1 MMILDGLPYSVIVT
15 EKGPAEA
22 ARIVARRGAACVVVF
37 DRRVASR
44 AAAVRAALEAE
55 GVRVLGER
63 GLPAG
68 ERRKTLRSATDV
80 MHWLTSL
87 RVERGTWL
95 LAIGGGTL
103 TDLAGF
109 VAATYLR
116 GLAWLPV
123 ATTVLGMVDA
133 AIGGKTGVDLPEG
146 KNLVGAFWDPVAV
159 IGDLGALATLPRRQR
174 STGMAE
180 IVKSG
185 IIGDPA
191 LFEAIERRGMRAL
204 DARSIAAAARV
215 KIAIVAADPRE
226 SGARAAL
233 NLGHTI
239 GHALEV
245 ASLFRMSHG
254 DAVAVGLRAAGILA
268 LGEGLWSK
276 AEQGRLLRAL
286 TRCRLPVHF
295 AKLSVDAIVEALGS
309 DKKRVDGEIRFV
321 LPVKVGEVRVGVRPN
336 AASVRDAVE
345 RCGAPPTADE
355 TA

>member
-1 MMILDGLPYSVIVT
+1 MMILDGLPYSVLVT
-15 EKGPAEA
+15 EDGPAEA

-37 DRRVASR
+37 DRRIASR
-44 AAAVRAALEAE
+44 AAAVRAALEAQS
-55 GVRVLGER
+55 VRVLGER
-63 GLPAG
+63 GLAAG

-87 RVERGTWL
+87 RVERGTLL
-95 LAIGGGTL
+95 LAVGGGTL

-159 IGDLGALATLPRRQR
+159 IGDLGALDTLPRRQR

-204 DARSIAAAARV
+204 DAGSIGAAARV
-215 KIAIVAADPRE
+215 KIAIVAADPRD

-239 GHALEV
+239 GHALEA

-254 DAVAVGLRAAGILA
+254 ETVAVGLRAAGMLA
-268 LGEGLWSK
+268 MGEGLWSK
-276 AEQGRLLRAL
+276 AEQARLLRAL
-286 TRCRLPVHF
+286 TKCRLPVHF
-295 AKLSVDAIVEALGS
+295 EGLSVDAVVEALGR
-309 DKKRVDGEIRFV
+309 DKKRVDGEMRFV
-321 LPVKVGEVRVGVRPN
+321 LPVKVGEVRVGVRVN
-336 AASVRDAVE
+336 AASVRAVIE
-345 RCGAPPTADE
+345 RCGSPPTADG